1 MTVLSADT
9 WQLAADAHQARA
21 DALTDAHRRR
31 RVQGRSHPVADFLF
45 VYYQHSPARLR
56 RWHPGADVLLQDAAQ
71 EPIARWRHF
80 RTHRDGSVSLDL
92 DSFVAARGTT
102 VRFVRELLAVTL
114 SRPAFTGCFGL
125 HEWAMVYG
133 LDPDEVRHDRWPLR
147 LGTAGTDEVVR
158 AHTLRCSHFDAVRF
172 FTSAALPRNVL
183 QPTRESQVAAEQP
196 GCLHAG
202 MDVYKW
208 AFKLAPAVPGELV
221 LDAFE
226 LAADIR
232 VLDMR
237 ASPYDLEALGLEPVR
252 IETAEGK
259 QEYAAAQRSFTARSN
274 ALRRRLLAVCERLL
288 APTVEMR
295 DTEAL
300 R

>member
-1 MTVLSADT
+1 MTVLDAAT
-9 WQLAADAHQARA
+9 WRAAADAHRARA
-21 DALTDAHRRR
+21 DGLTDAHRER
-31 RVQGRSHPVADFLF
+31 RVQGRAHPVADFLF

-71 EPIARWRHF
+71 EPIAQWRHF
-80 RTHRDGSVSLDL
+80 RTHADGSVSLDL
-92 DSFVAARGTT
+92 DVFVAARGTT
-102 VRFVRELLAVTL
+102 VRFVRELLAATL

-147 LGTAGTDEVVR
+147 LGTAGTDDVVR

-172 FTSAALPRNVL
+172 FAPDALPRNVL
-183 QPTRESQVAAEQP
+183 HPTRESQVAAEQP

-237 ASPYDLEALGLEPVR
+237 ASPYDLAALGYQPIR

-259 QEYAAAQRSFTARSN
+259 QEYAGAQRFFTARAN
-274 ALRRRLLAVCERLL
+274 ALRRRLLAVCEGLL
-288 APTVEMR
+288 SAASELR
-295 DTEAL
+295 EAEPL